1 MQKGKINN
9 SGVLKEL
16 IKNIFKEMTL
26 EEEIQ
31 KQQTLA
37 EVEDGRVKE
46 DGSENKEITQCVK
59 YYCGSRIPVHEE
71 HLPRVYKC
79 LSSTSNIEK
88 YRHINVSE
96 Q

>member
-1 MQKGKINN
+1 MQNGKINN

-37 EVEDGRVKE
+37 QVEDGRVKE
-46 DGSENKEITQCVK
+46 DGSENKQIT
-59 YYCGSRIPVHEE
+59 
-71 HLPRVYKC
+71 
-79 LSSTSNIEK
+79 N
-88 YRHINVSE
+88 
-96 Q
+96 